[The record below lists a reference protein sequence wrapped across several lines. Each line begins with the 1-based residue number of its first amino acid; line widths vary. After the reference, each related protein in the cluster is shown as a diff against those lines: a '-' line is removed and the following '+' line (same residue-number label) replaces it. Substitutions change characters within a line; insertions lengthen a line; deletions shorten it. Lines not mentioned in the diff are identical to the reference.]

1 MRKDDV
7 TKHLEMIQNV
17 VSRLGRDSFLVK
29 GWSMAIV
36 TAATLILA
44 RTPSSSAI
52 VVLTLLV
59 PVLGFWVLDGYFLM
73 QERLFRNVYDYVR
86 AREDTDFGMDVSK
99 FKNRASWLRAM
110 FSVPLNIFYGMEI
123 FFVLLVFLFL
133 KVRAVTDCLSQT
145 N

>member
-1 MRKDDV
+1 MRTDDV

-17 VSRLGRDSFLVK
+17 VSRLGRDSFFVK

-44 RTPSSSAI
+44 RTESSSAV
-52 VVLTLLV
+52 VVLALFV
-59 PVLGFWVLDGYFLM
+59 PVLGFWILDGYFLM
-73 QERLFRNVYDYVR
+73 QERLFRNVYDDVR
-86 AREDTDFGMDVSK
+86 ARKDTDFGMNVSK
-99 FKNRASWLRAM
+99 FKNRSSWLRSM
-110 FSVPLNIFYGMEI
+110 FSVTLNIFYGMEI

-133 KVRAVTDCLSQT
+133 KISAVTDCMSQT

>member
-1 MRKDDV
+1 
-7 TKHLEMIQNV
+7 
-17 VSRLGRDSFLVK
+17 
-29 GWSMAIV
+29 MAVV

-44 RTPSSSAI
+44 RTESSSAV
-52 VVLTLLV
+52 VVLTLFV

-73 QERLFRNVYDYVR
+73 QERLFRKVYDDVR

-99 FKNRASWLRAM
+99 FKSKSSWLRSM
-110 FSVPLNIFYGMEI
+110 FSVTLNIFYGMEI

-133 KVRAVTDCLSQT
+133 KIDAVTDCMSKT